1 MKVTEANIVVK
12 LKILSKKNHYVY
24 SLLRLVKIGFLILLK
39 SPYFLTAIPS
49 VVLLRL
55 LKFVVVIR
63 FGNLDASIAFG
74 GFWSPELYLSE
85 KDLGLQKKGA
95 VDIFYSVGPLKF
107 QTLAKKWKSLIRFYP
122 ESDLLEMIHRIN
134 QWIPGYED
142 HVIVFETSH
151 PYILNYK
158 LSLLKT
164 LSLFERPAHLAA
176 RGSSGRESLMKTEPH
191 ITFTMEEETI
201 AKEIFQ
207 KIKLPDNYQYICFH
221 VRDSAYK
228 LEIIPDRDW
237 NYHNYRD
244 SDINACLP
252 MAETLAQREYFLVRM
267 GAKVEKPLDTNSPR
281 IIDYASNYQ
290 SELMDLYIGS
300 KCWFFVCGACGIT
313 TIPIVF
319 RKPIVLLNLIPMDAP
334 ITGTEYDLF
343 LPKKLWLRK
352 EKRFLT
358 FREIFESKII
368 EYDNTKDYEDSGI
381 EVIDNSSEEIKDVV
395 LEMEA
400 RLLGV
405 WSETEEEMELQQ
417 KFKQILNNCKMENNI
432 MSRIGTKFL
441 QKNVELLY

>member
-1 MKVTEANIVVK
+1 MI
-12 LKILSKKNHYVY
+12 I
-24 SLLRLVKIGFLILLK
+24 LILLK
-39 SPYFLTAIPS
+39 SPYFLTAIIS
-49 VVLLRL
+49 VVLMRL
-55 LKFVVVIR
+55 LKIVVVIR
-63 FGNLDASIAFG
+63 FANLDAGIALG
-74 GFWSPELYLSE
+74 HFWTPELYLSE

-142 HVIVFETSH
+142 HVIVLETSH
-151 PYILNYK
+151 QDILKNK
-158 LSLLKT
+158 LALLRP
-164 LSLFERPAHLAA
+164 LSLFERPPLLEA
-176 RGSSGRESLMKTEPH
+176 RGFSGRESLMKTEPH
-191 ITFTMEEETI
+191 ITFTMEEKTI

-207 KIKLPDNYQYICFH
+207 KMKLPDNSRYICFH

-228 LEIIPDRDW
+228 PVVFLDRDW
-237 NYHNYRD
+237 SYHNYRD

-290 SELMDLYIGS
+290 SDLMDLYIGS
-300 KCWFFVCGACGIT
+300 KCWFFVCGSCGIT
-313 TIPIVF
+313 TIPILF
-319 RKPIVLLNLIPMDAP
+319 RKPIVLLNLIPMNTP

-358 FREIFESKII
+358 FREIFELKII
-368 EYDNTKDYEDSGI
+368 KYVTTKI
-381 EVIDNSSEEIKDVV
+381 MKIQ
-395 LEMEA
+395 
-400 RLLGV
+400 
-405 WSETEEEMELQQ
+405 EL
-417 KFKQILNNCKMENNI
+417 K
-432 MSRIGTKFL
+432 
-441 QKNVELLY
+441 